1 MRLSLRSQRLQLF
14 DSKCTLFMWWQINFQ
29 QQCDSKNHCN
39 MLILC
44 SRNIIINV
52 DDSSGFFDEQ
62 KVKMNAF
69 CFFEVSQIWD
79 SVKSVVRKTCFVLLM
94 IGYSFFLSFCF
105 RSSWCVFRELPFS
118 PFTTIWAWPLNFS
131 IRYDVYK
138 SCSTFGK
145 YVKALQYFL

>member
-1 MRLSLRSQRLQLF
+1 MRLSLRSQRVQLF
-14 DSKCTLFMWWQINFQ
+14 DSKFSLFMWWQINFQ
-29 QQCDSKNHCN
+29 QQCDSKIIVICWFCARDTLLS
-39 MLILC
+39 MLMTAQ
-44 SRNIIINV
+44 
-52 DDSSGFFDEQ
+52 DSLMNRKLKWTPFF
-62 KVKMNAF
+62 
-69 CFFEVSQIWD
+69 CQIWD
-79 SVKSVVRKTCFVLLM
+79 SVKSAIRKTCFVLLM
-94 IGYSFFLSFCF
+94 IGCSFFFPFFFF